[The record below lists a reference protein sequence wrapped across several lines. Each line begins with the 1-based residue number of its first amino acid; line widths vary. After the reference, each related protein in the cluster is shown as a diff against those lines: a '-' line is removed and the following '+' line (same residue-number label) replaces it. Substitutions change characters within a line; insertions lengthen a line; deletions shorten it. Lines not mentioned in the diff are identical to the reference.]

1 MLDEFLTGGV
11 FAFLLVF
18 ARLGAA
24 FMLFPGF
31 GEAYVGPRVRLFVA
45 LVIALAVV
53 PVVEPRLPALPADFG
68 QTTLLVLG
76 EVLVG
81 LFIGGAVR
89 LLTAALHIAG
99 QIMAMQTA
107 LAAAQF
113 FDPSQGTASSLHGAF
128 LTTLGVLLI
137 FVTNLH
143 HPMLWAL
150 VDSYALFAPGQALP
164 YGDFAETA
172 SNMVADAFRIGFQ
185 LAAPIVVVTLLVH
198 VATGLIARL
207 IPQMQVFFIA
217 LPVQIGLGFVVMALV
232 LSTVMLWYLDHFE
245 AGLAPF
251 LLGR

>member
-1 MLDEFLTGGV
+1 MPSDVLSGGV
-11 FAFLLVF
+11 FALFLVF

-31 GEAYVGPRVRLFVA
+31 GEAYVGPRVRLFAA
-45 LVIALAVV
+45 LAVSLAVV
-53 PVVEPRLPALPADFG
+53 PVVEDQLSPLPAAAG
-68 QTTLLVLG
+68 ETTLLVLG

-89 LLTAALHIAG
+89 LLTATLQIAG
-99 QIMAMQTA
+99 QIMALQTA

-113 FDPSQGTASSLHGAF
+113 FDPSQGTGGSLHGTF
-128 LTTLGVLLI
+128 LTILGVLLI

-150 VDSYALFAPGQALP
+150 VDSYTLFPPGEAVP

-172 SNMVADAFRIGFQ
+172 SSLVADAFRIALQ
-185 LAAPIVVVTLLVH
+185 LAAPIVAVTFLFN

-217 LPVQIGLGFVVMALV
+217 LPVQIGLGFVVLIGT
-232 LSTVMLWYLDHFE
+232 LSAVMLWYLDRFE
-245 AGLAPF
+245 AGIAPF
-251 LLGR
+251 LVGR